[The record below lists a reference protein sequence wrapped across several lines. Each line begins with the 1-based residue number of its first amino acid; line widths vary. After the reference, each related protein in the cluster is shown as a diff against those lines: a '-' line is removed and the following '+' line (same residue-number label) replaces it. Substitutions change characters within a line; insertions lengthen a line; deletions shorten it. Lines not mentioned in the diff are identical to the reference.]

1 MKIQKLYWKLLILPA
16 SLLTLTPVISCGLT
30 LPSVQPLPP
39 KPPAEG
45 GSGSTTPSQPKP
57 PSAGGGSS
65 PDQDDNKII
74 TELPKEQIGDRFEP
88 LPFAKLLKYTL
99 QIPQIEI
106 NGKKLTPQE
115 MKKRYEEVII
125 YIAGEL
131 VTSLGNYAKFPYSY
145 YGYAQRLW
153 FNESNEV
160 IKAIENAM
168 KLQERFFFNENE
180 QSRNN
185 FFSQIDESQRLVVFT
200 FMPVVIHLKNMIQ
213 ISDLIFN
220 YAWMQIKLIEAQNQ
234 TGNAK
239 DFFKDKSQNSALFFA
254 HKTLVIAQEYLNPRD
269 SQLMLGRTINEGLFF
284 TYGNNVRDNHKAYKY
299 IVNLVNNELAPFI
312 YFLNKDGFGDNLP
325 FNFNGSEEVFA
336 NIAGSKVKYKSDFNE
351 QDLERFWDQFFNHYK
366 KQYNW
371 QFSDK

>member
-1 MKIQKLYWKLLILPA
+1 MKNQNLYWKLLILPA
-16 SLLTLTPVISCGLT
+16 SLLSLTPVISCGLT

-39 KPPAEG
+39 KPPADG

-57 PSAGGGSS
+57 PSTGGGSIA
-65 PDQDDNKII
+65 DQDDNKII
-74 TELPKEQIGDRFEP
+74 TELPKEQIGDRFES

-153 FNESNEV
+153 FNESDEV

-168 KLQERFFFNENE
+168 ELPERFFFNENE
-180 QSRNN
+180 QSRND

-213 ISDLIFN
+213 ISELIFN

-254 HKTLVIAQEYLNPRD
+254 HKTLFIAQKYLNPRS

-284 TYGNNVRDNHKAYKY
+284 TYGNNVKDNHKAYKY

-312 YFLNKDGFGDNLP
+312 YFLNKDGYADELP
-325 FNFNGSEEVFA
+325 FHHKNSEEVFA
-336 NIAGSKVKYKSDFNE
+336 NIAGSKVKYKNNFSD
-351 QDLERFWDQFFNHYK
+351 QDLEKFWDQFFNHYK

-371 QFSDK
+371 QFISK

>member
-1 MKIQKLYWKLLILPA
+1 MKTQKLYWKLLILPA

-30 LPSVQPLPP
+30 LPSAKPVLPP
-39 KPPAEG
+39 SGDG
-45 GSGSTTPSQPKP
+45 GGTNPTPSTP
-57 PSAGGGSS
+57 PSTGGGSI

-115 MKKRYEEVII
+115 MKKRYEEVIT
-125 YIAGEL
+125 YIAGDL
-131 VTSLGNYAKFPYSY
+131 THDLGNWMKFPYSY
-145 YGYAQRLW
+145 YGYAQHLW
-153 FNESNEV
+153 FNESDEV

-254 HKTLVIAQEYLNPRD
+254 DKSLVIAQKYLNPRD

-336 NIAGSKVKYKSDFNE
+336 NMAGSKVKYKNDFSD

-371 QFSDK
+371 QFSSSK

>member
-1 MKIQKLYWKLLILPA
+1 MKAKKIYS
-16 SLLTLTPVISCGLT
+16 SLATLVVSALALAPVISCSLT
-30 LPSVQPLPP
+30 LPSAKPVLPP
-39 KPPAEG
+39 
-45 GSGSTTPSQPKP
+45 SGDGDTTNPTPSTP
-57 PSAGGGSS
+57 PSGGGGGSIT
-65 PDQDDNKII
+65 DQDDNKII

-106 NGKKLTPQE
+106 NGKKLTAQE
-115 MKKRYEEVII
+115 MKKRYEEVIT

-131 VTSLGNYAKFPYSY
+131 KPDLGNWMNYPYSY

-153 FNESNEV
+153 MNEKPEV
-160 IKAIENAM
+160 MKAIENAM
-168 KLQERFFFNENE
+168 KLRERFFFNEND
-180 QSRNN
+180 QSRND
-185 FFSQIDESQRLVVFT
+185 FFSQISDSEKLIILT

-220 YAWMQIKLIEAQNQ
+220 YAWMQIKLIEAQDQ

-239 DFFKDKSQNSALFFA
+239 DFFKNKSQNSALFFA
-254 HKTLVIAQEYLNPRD
+254 NKVLVIAQEYLNPRD

-284 TYGNNVRDNHKAYKY
+284 TYGSNVKDNHKAYKY

-312 YFLNKDGFGDNLP
+312 YFLNKDGYADELP
-325 FNFNGSEEVFA
+325 FHHKNSEEVFRK
-336 NIAGSKVKYKSDFNE
+336 IAGSKVKYKNDFND
-351 QDLERFWDQFFNHYK
+351 QDLEKFWDQFFNHYK

-371 QFSDK
+371 QFSSSK

>member
-1 MKIQKLYWKLLILPA
+1 MKTQKLYWKLLILPA
-16 SLLTLTPVISCGLT
+16 SLLSLTPVISCGLT

-39 KPPAEG
+39 KPPVDG

-57 PSAGGGSS
+57 PSTGGGSI

-131 VTSLGNYAKFPYSY
+131 VISLGNYAKFPYSY

-185 FFSQIDESQRLVVFT
+185 FFSQINESQRLVVFT

-213 ISDLIFN
+213 ISELIFN
-220 YAWMQIKLIEAQNQ
+220 YAWMQIKLIEAQSQ

-239 DFFKDKSQNSALFFA
+239 DFFKNKSQNSALFFA
-254 HKTLVIAQEYLNPRD
+254 HKAFFVAQEYLNPEL

-312 YFLNKDGFGDNLP
+312 YFLNKDGFGDKFP
-325 FNFNGSEEVFA
+325 FHYNGSEEVFA
-336 NIAGSKVKYKSDFNE
+336 NIAGSKVKYKNDFSD

-371 QFSDK
+371 QFRDK